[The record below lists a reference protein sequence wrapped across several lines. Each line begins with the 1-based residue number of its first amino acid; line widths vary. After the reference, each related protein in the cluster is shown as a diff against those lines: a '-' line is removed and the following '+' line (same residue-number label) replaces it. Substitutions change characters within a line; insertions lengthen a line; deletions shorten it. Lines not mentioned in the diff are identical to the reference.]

1 MVWGLHETSYYS
13 LFGVIYPIHTG
24 SNFIYYLRLARG
36 FVMFYIYC
44 IVVLVTGALQLGAD
58 CFVSLVNEGLI
69 LVFVE
74 KSLLPSYHPVT

>member
-1 MVWGLHETSYYS
+1 MVWGLHETSYYP
-13 LFGVIYPIHTG
+13 LFGVIYLIHTG
-24 SNFIYYLRLARG
+24 SNCIYYLRLARA

-69 LVFVE
+69 LVFV
-74 KSLLPSYHPVT
+74 